1 MMIAVRLCLALT
13 ALLLITGPGR
23 AEEVLGTWTSDKGGM
38 RVKFEPCGDA
48 LCGNIVW
55 LKPGS
60 DSKARLG
67 DRLFYDMRPDAQDSW
82 TGKANYRGSVYLGK
96 MSIEG
101 TSLRTSGCIIGGV
114 FCKSAIWR
122 RAPQAGE

>member
-1 MMIAVRLCLALT
+1 MMIAVRLCLVLT

-23 AEEVLGTWTSDKGGM
+23 AEEVLGTWTSDKRGM

-55 LKPGS
+55 LEPGS

-67 DRLFYDMRPDAQDSW
+67 DRLSMTCGPMGRI
-82 TGKANYRGSVYLGK
+82 RGPAKPTIAARSTWARCRSKKGPSSEPLAA
-96 MSIEG
+96 S
-101 TSLRTSGCIIGGV
+101 
-114 FCKSAIWR
+114 SAACSASR
-122 RAPQAGE
+122 RFGEEH